1 MSRLPLALA
10 AALLPAAALAAPPQ
24 AATGAPSGLTT
35 SVSLGAGGELGL
47 DEGQG
52 KAGVVELEA
61 AVGWELES
69 VGLRPELAAALGVAP
84 DTHVALRPGLRWTI
98 PGFPVQLRLAL
109 DASNARDTGFRWRW
123 LLVGAAAE
131 VRFTSL
137 LGLFGEVDTGA
148 PLGSEGGLPL
158 LVRAGASLRF

>member
-1 MSRLPLALA
+1 MSRLPLALV
-10 AALLPAAALAAPPQ
+10 AALLPAAVLSQEASGTSA
-24 AATGAPSGLTT
+24 GPSGLTT
-35 SVSLGAGGELGL
+35 AVSVGAGGELGL
-47 DEGQG
+47 EEG

-61 AVGWELES
+61 AVGWEIES

-98 PGFPVQLRLAL
+98 PGFPVQLRLAI

-158 LVRAGASLRF
+158 LVRGGASLRF